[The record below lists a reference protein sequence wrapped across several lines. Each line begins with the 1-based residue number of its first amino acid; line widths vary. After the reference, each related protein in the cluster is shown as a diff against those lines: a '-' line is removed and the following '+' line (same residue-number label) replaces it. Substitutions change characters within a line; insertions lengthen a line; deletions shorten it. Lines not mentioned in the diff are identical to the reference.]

1 MTIDKLLDFNTM
13 PYLISGRLE
22 TIHFISYF
30 QTKDEDLSLIISK
43 SSEAVA
49 PNVNGN
55 IVGEGASLDDII
67 KAQKGIRFIIN
78 GGFNHYRKNFYQ
90 WKEQIFNVGDPVGVV
105 KIREHLFEDYIDI
118 KNYGFFTQEKKGD
131 IWTIT
136 DYENLH
142 KEAKYILGCTPL
154 LIHNSKAIPIPIEEM
169 VPVKD
174 GEINPPSFLG
184 HGMQIHP
191 RTAVATMGKEIV
203 FIVIENNASGT
214 GGCTLQELQNIG
226 LAMEFDSML
235 NLDGG
240 GSSQFKFMTDNGFI
254 SNYVLPEDQ
263 NRVLGHSLIIFDE
276 SLK

>member
-1 MTIDKLLDFNTM
+1 M

-118 KNYGFFTQEKKGD
+118 KKQ
-131 IWTIT
+131 
-136 DYENLH
+136 
-142 KEAKYILGCTPL
+142 
-154 LIHNSKAIPIPIEEM
+154 
-169 VPVKD
+169 
-174 GEINPPSFLG
+174 
-184 HGMQIHP
+184 
-191 RTAVATMGKEIV
+191 
-203 FIVIENNASGT
+203 
-214 GGCTLQELQNIG
+214 
-226 LAMEFDSML
+226 
-235 NLDGG
+235 
-240 GSSQFKFMTDNGFI
+240 
-254 SNYVLPEDQ
+254 
-263 NRVLGHSLIIFDE
+263 
-276 SLK
+276 